1 MKRER
6 LYSIATLLKERVFNV
21 LGWQLK
27 GEPVIKEAED
37 ILLLMV
43 ETGKKVL
50 KVGVEY
56 RKALLRA
63 TPSSSLQDE
72 MDIVMV
78 AAPHI
83 GHAQLERLKANNV
96 NAIDETGNYYFSYR
110 SGKDHM
116 ILYEFNHKSKA
127 ARLPRIGAFSPKAGY
142 MVMCL
147 LTAERF
153 EISTMRELQAKTGVS
168 LSGIF
173 SICEAM
179 KRNNLIDYSKSLPI
193 RVLNP
198 SRFLDEWAAY
208 YKLRLA
214 PKINRQGYLISVKR
228 IVDKESGEVA
238 VQHLDWREGAS
249 VLLDYMPKSALT
261 GVQAAQSVSR
271 FYALEIGEILVNNLH
286 EAERELTRQFILTP
300 TSRNP
305 DMILIEPYNSSS
317 FVGIN
322 EEGKFRTAHPI
333 QIYLDLLTSDDPRAN
348 EFSEIY
354 REQALGY

>member
-6 LYSIATLLKERVFNV
+6 LYNIATLLNEKVFNV
-21 LGWQLK
+21 LGWKLK
-27 GEPVIKEAED
+27 EKPVIKETEG
-37 ILLLMV
+37 ILFLTV
-43 ETGKKVL
+43 GTGKKAL

-72 MDIVMV
+72 ADIVMV

-127 ARLPRIGAFSPKAGY
+127 TRLPRIDAFSPKAGY
-142 MVMCL
+142 MVMSL

-153 EISTMRELQAKTGVS
+153 EISTMRELQTKTGVS

-179 KRNNLIDYSKSLPI
+179 KRNDLIDYSKSLPI
-193 RVLNP
+193 HVLNP

-249 VLLDYMPKSALT
+249 VLLDHMPKSALT

-271 FYALEIGEILVNNLH
+271 FYALEVGEILVSNLH

-305 DMILIEPYNSSS
+305 DLILIEPYNSSS